1 MTVLLVGG
9 TGLLGGLIAEQLAG
23 RGESLRAL
31 VRSGRR
37 AGRLRE
43 LGFDLEVGDVYDI
56 RSLRRALAGVRAVVT
71 SAQGDPLRR
80 RVAPSRVD
88 RQGNRNLIGLARDAG
103 VAQFVF
109 VSALKADEGAAAA
122 AQLAY
127 KHAAE
132 GLLRASGM
140 TYTILRPA
148 TFQETLGDPK
158 APLRRFV
165 ERFGVG
171 LMPGG
176 GRAAHS
182 FVAAADV
189 ARAAA
194 LALDDPAARDQVA
207 PIGGPDDLS
216 YREAYTRIAQ
226 IAGRRILAVP
236 LPWALLST
244 AGLLATPAW
253 AELRAVFAW
262 FAFLERAGGTCTTPA
277 WLAGALGR
285 RRTFDEGVRA
295 MYLGEGQ
302 AARTVKLKRKT

>member
-9 TGLLGGLIAEQLAG
+9 TGRLGRLIAEQLAG
-23 RGESLRAL
+23 RDEPLRAL
-31 VRSGRR
+31 VRSGRQT
-37 AGRLRE
+37 GRLRE
-43 LGFDLEVGDVYDI
+43 LGFELEVGDLYDA
-56 RSLRRALAGVRAVVT
+56 RSLRRALDGVRAVVT

-80 RVAPSRVD
+80 RVAPARVD

-109 VSALKADEGAAAA
+109 ISALKADEGAAAVP
-122 AQLAY
+122 QLAY

-132 GLLRASGM
+132 LLLRASGM

-148 TFQETLGDPK
+148 TFQETLGDRE
-158 APLRRFV
+158 APLRRVV
-165 ERFGVG
+165 ERLGIG

-194 LALDDPAARDQVA
+194 LALDHPQARDQVA

-216 YREAYTRIAQ
+216 YRAAYARIAR
-226 IAGRRILAVP
+226 ISGRRITALS
-236 LPWALLST
+236 LPWPLLSA
-244 AGLLATPAW
+244 AGLLAVPAW
-253 AELRAVFAW
+253 AELRGAFAW
-262 FAFLERAGGTCTTPA
+262 FAFLERAGGACITPA
-277 WLAGALGR
+277 WLVEALGHR
-285 RRTFDEGVRA
+285 RAFDEGVRA
-295 MYLGEGQ
+295 MFLGQRQEPKSVNPQ
-302 AARTVKLKRKT
+302 E